1 MAWGVDLSGLPRLA
15 SWEDCRQWQQA
26 QLEKITSRHRNW
38 SKEVIPLAG
47 FSKKHIQMNMWTDN
61 SFACVLYS
69 TPLVIYFQG
78 GPVIANIYDST
89 ASRDFL
95 SRMLP
100 KGIRATLMNG
110 WTYLEVDT
118 IEGTAYVRPRGKGG
132 ITFHPLSD
140 NLWGFT
146 TSATKPRRIAKVNWR
161 KFNRVAERIQPLIEW
176 RKAALR
182 LGLEP
187 EQGDRVTLRA
197 DLVLKSL
204 NDPQTWSDTFAK
216 FPPEELPALVAE
228 AEGVLDFDMCASPYL
243 PPRKAPT
250 GDQLKKISRLRHI
263 QEVHPL

>member
-1 MAWGVDLSGLPRLA
+1 MAWGMNLSGLPRLA

-26 QLEKITSRHRNW
+26 QLEEITNRHRNW

-47 FSKKHIQMNMWTDN
+47 FSKKHILLNMRADN
-61 SFACVLYS
+61 SFACTLYS
-69 TPLVIYFQG
+69 TPLVIYLQDG
-78 GPVIANIYDST
+78 SVVADTHDSI

-100 KGIRATLMNG
+100 EGIRAILVNG
-110 WTYLEVDT
+110 MTFLEVDT
-118 IEGTAYVRPRGKGG
+118 VGGTAYVRPRSRGG
-132 ITFHPLSD
+132 ITLHPLGGNRWS
-140 NLWGFT
+140 FA
-146 TSATKPRRIAKVNWR
+146 TSATKPRRIAKVDWR
-161 KFNRVAERIQPLIEW
+161 KFNRVTKRIQPLIEW

-204 NDPQTWSDTFAK
+204 NDPQTWSDTFAE

-250 GDQLKKISRLRHI
+250 GDQLQKISLLRHI